1 MDTEQELNRLL
12 ERYKRLEP
20 IVDARLDQIFDKDA
34 DRLMLI
40 MHRIKTEESIKE
52 KMERKQGKYQSI
64 HDMTDILGFRII
76 CFFSNDVDRIAQKVS
91 EHFRVNWNRTKD
103 KRKLIDARAFGYLS
117 LHYICAL
124 PDENDELS
132 DLWFEIQIKTILQHS
147 WAEIEHDLG
156 YKSEIEV
163 PWEIRRGFS
172 KAASLLETADDIFS
186 GIYGLLDDYKNRVK
200 TDVESESLDDL
211 FFDRHTITEYTLHNR
226 DYRNLLD
233 EIASITD
240 AHITEGVPKSQLP
253 LIRFFGIETL
263 GDMSRLIREKH
274 DLTME
279 LARKTLQDS
288 GLDELIST
296 VAYYYLFRAILISG
310 DYSRERIHEFFSL
323 TSSNESIIES
333 NTQRL
338 WSERCNYDK

>member
-1 MDTEQELNRLL
+1 MDTEQELSELL

-20 IVDARLDQIFDKDA
+20 IVDERLNRIFDKDV

-40 MHRIKTEESIKE
+40 MHRVKTVGSIKE
-52 KMERKQGKYQSI
+52 KMVRKQGKYQSI
-64 HDMTDILGFRII
+64 RDMTDILGFRII

-124 PDENDELS
+124 PEEDDDLG

-163 PWEIRRGFS
+163 PWEVRRNFS

-186 GIYGLLDDYKNRVK
+186 DIYGELSEYKNRVK

-240 AHITEGVPKSQLP
+240 AHITEGIPETQLP
-253 LIRFFGIETL
+253 LVRFLGIDTL
-263 GDMSRLIREKH
+263 GDMSRLIRKEH

-279 LARKTLQDS
+279 LARKSLQDS

-296 VAYYYLFRAILISG
+296 VAYYYLFRAKLIDG
-310 DYSRERIHEFFSL
+310 DYSRERIREFFAL
-323 TSSNESIIES
+323 TTSNEAIIES
-333 NTQRL
+333 NTDRL
-338 WSERCNYDK
+338 WSERGNHGR